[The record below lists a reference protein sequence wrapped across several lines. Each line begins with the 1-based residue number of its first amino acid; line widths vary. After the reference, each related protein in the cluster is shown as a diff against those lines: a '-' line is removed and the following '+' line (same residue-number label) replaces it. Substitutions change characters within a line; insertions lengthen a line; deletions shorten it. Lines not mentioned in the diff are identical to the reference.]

1 MQDTRC
7 GREEKSMEKIKKSK
21 GRKAFLLLNYVIVT
35 IITLTCVIP
44 LLNLLAMSF
53 SSSQAIIENR
63 VSLIPVDFTTKAYQ
77 YVLKNK
83 EFWTS
88 VVVSLKRVLL
98 GVPLNVI
105 MTILVAYP
113 LSKSEQAFPARKYYV
128 AFMLTVMLFSGG
140 LMPTYFIV
148 AKTGL
153 IDTIWPLVL
162 PGGVPIFSCIVLMN
176 FFRGIPEELEES
188 ARLDGANQFQIL
200 IRIFLPLSKP
210 SIATVTLFS
219 LVWHWN
225 SWFEGLIYSNY
236 TQNYPL
242 QSYLQTLV
250 VSTTEALRTSDL
262 KTIMELTQV
271 NDTNMKSAQIF
282 ISIIPLM
289 IVYPFLQKYFT
300 TGLTLGS
307 VKG

>member
-1 MQDTRC
+1 
-7 GREEKSMEKIKKSK
+7 MEKTRKSK
-21 GRKAFLLLNYVIVT
+21 GRKVFLCLNYVIVAV
-35 IITLTCVIP
+35 ITLSCMIP

-63 VSLIPVDFTTKAYQ
+63 VFLLPVDFTTRAYE

-88 VVVSLKRVLL
+88 VMVSAKRVLL
-98 GVPLNVI
+98 GVPLNVV

-113 LSKSEQAFPARKYYV
+113 LSKSDHAFPARKYYV
-128 AFMLTVMLFSGG
+128 AFMLVAMLFNGG

-153 IDTIWPLVL
+153 IDTIWSLVL
-162 PGGVPIFSCIVLMN
+162 PGAVPIFSCIVLMN

-188 ARLDGANQFQIL
+188 ARLDGANQFQVL

-219 LVWHWN
+219 LIWHWN

-242 QSYLQTLV
+242 QSY
-250 VSTTEALRTSDL
+250 
-262 KTIMELTQV
+262 
-271 NDTNMKSAQIF
+271 QI
-282 ISIIPLM
+282 
-289 IVYPFLQKYFT
+289 
-300 TGLTLGS
+300 
-307 VKG
+307 

>member
-1 MQDTRC
+1 
-7 GREEKSMEKIKKSK
+7 MEKIRKSK
-21 GRKAFLLLNYVIVT
+21 GRKAFLLCNYIIVSV
-35 IITLTCVIP
+35 ITLSCMIP

-63 VSLIPVDFTTKAYQ
+63 VFLIPVDFTTKAYQ

-88 VVVSLKRVLL
+88 VLVSMKRVLL
-98 GVPLNVI
+98 GVPLNVVL
-105 MTILVAYP
+105 TILVAYP
-113 LSKSEQAFPARKYYV
+113 LSKSDRVFPARRFYV
-128 AFMLTVMLFSGG
+128 AFMLVVMLFNGG

-153 IDTIWPLVL
+153 IDTIWSLVL
-162 PGGVPIFSCIVLMN
+162 PGAVPVFSCIVLMN

-200 IRIFLPLSKP
+200 NRIFLPLSKP
-210 SIATVTLFS
+210 SIATVTLFA

-282 ISIIPLM
+282 ISIVPLM
-289 IVYPFLQKYFT
+289 LVYPFLQKYFT

>member
-1 MQDTRC
+1 MVGGSVMD
-7 GREEKSMEKIKKSK
+7 SIKKSK
-21 GRKAFLLLNYVIVT
+21 SRKLFEACNYIM
-35 IITLTCVIP
+35 ITLITLSCLIP
-44 LLNLLAMSF
+44 ILNLLANSF

-63 VSLIPVDFTTKAYQ
+63 VSIFPVEFTLKAYQ
-77 YVLKNK
+77 YVINNQ
-83 EFWTS
+83 EFWSS
-88 VVVSLKRVLL
+88 VAVSAKRVLL

-105 MTILVAYP
+105 LTILVAYP
-113 LSKSEQAFPARKYYV
+113 LSKSELVFPARKYYV
-128 AFMLTVMLFSGG
+128 AFMLVVMLFNGG

-148 AKTGL
+148 SKTGL
-153 IDTIWPLVL
+153 IDTIWSLLL
-162 PGGVPIFSCIVLMN
+162 PGAVPVFSCIVLMN

-188 ARLDGANQFQIL
+188 ARLDGANQFQIM
-200 IRIFLPLSKP
+200 IKIFLPLSKP

-225 SWFEGLIYSNY
+225 AWFDGLIYSNY
-236 TQNYPL
+236 TSNYPL

-250 VSTTEALRTSDL
+250 VSTTDALKTGDL

-271 NDTNMKSAQIF
+271 NDTNMKAAQIF

-289 IVYPFLQKYFT
+289 LVYPFLQKYFT

>member
-1 MQDTRC
+1 MVGGSVMD
-7 GREEKSMEKIKKSK
+7 SIKKSK
-21 GRKAFLLLNYVIVT
+21 SRKLFEACNYIM
-35 IITLTCVIP
+35 ITLITLSCLIP
-44 LLNLLAMSF
+44 ILNLLANSF

-63 VSLIPVDFTTKAYQ
+63 VSIFPVEFTLKAYQ
-77 YVLKNK
+77 YVINNQ
-83 EFWTS
+83 EFWSS
-88 VVVSLKRVLL
+88 VAVSAKRVLL

-105 MTILVAYP
+105 LTILVAYP
-113 LSKSEQAFPARKYYV
+113 LSKSELVFPARTYYV
-128 AFMLTVMLFSGG
+128 AFMLVVMLFNGG

-148 AKTGL
+148 SKTGL
-153 IDTIWPLVL
+153 IDTIWSLLL
-162 PGGVPIFSCIVLMN
+162 PGAVPVFSCIVLMN

-188 ARLDGANQFQIL
+188 ARLDGANQFQIM
-200 IRIFLPLSKP
+200 IKIFLPLSKP

-225 SWFEGLIYSNY
+225 AWFDGLIYSNY
-236 TQNYPL
+236 TSNYPL

-250 VSTTEALRTSDL
+250 VSTTDALKTGDL

-271 NDTNMKSAQIF
+271 NDTNMKAAQIF

-289 IVYPFLQKYFT
+289 LVYPFLQKYFT

>member
-1 MQDTRC
+1 M
-7 GREEKSMEKIKKSK
+7 
-21 GRKAFLLLNYVIVT
+21 
-35 IITLTCVIP
+35 ITLITLSCLIP
-44 LLNLLAMSF
+44 ILNLLANSF

-63 VSLIPVDFTTKAYQ
+63 VSIFPVEFTLKAYQ
-77 YVLKNK
+77 YVINNQ
-83 EFWTS
+83 EFWSS
-88 VVVSLKRVLL
+88 VAVSAKRVLL

-105 MTILVAYP
+105 LTILVAYP
-113 LSKSEQAFPARKYYV
+113 LSKSELVFPARKYYV
-128 AFMLTVMLFSGG
+128 AFMLVVMLFNGG

-148 AKTGL
+148 SKTGL
-153 IDTIWPLVL
+153 IDTIWSLLL
-162 PGGVPIFSCIVLMN
+162 PGAVPVFSCIVLMN

-188 ARLDGANQFQIL
+188 ARLDGANQFQIM
-200 IRIFLPLSKP
+200 IKIFLPLSKP

-225 SWFEGLIYSNY
+225 AWFDGLIYSNY
-236 TQNYPL
+236 TSNYPL

-250 VSTTEALRTSDL
+250 VSTTDALKTGDL

-271 NDTNMKSAQIF
+271 NDTNMKAAQIF
-282 ISIIPLM
+282 ISIIQLM
-289 IVYPFLQKYFT
+289 LVYPFLQKYFT

>member
-1 MQDTRC
+1 
-7 GREEKSMEKIKKSK
+7 MEKTRKSK
-21 GRKAFLLLNYVIVT
+21 GRKVFLCLNYVIVAV
-35 IITLTCVIP
+35 ITLSCMIP

-63 VSLIPVDFTTKAYQ
+63 VFLLPVDFTTRAYE

-88 VVVSLKRVLL
+88 VMVSAKRVLL
-98 GVPLNVI
+98 GVPLNVV

-113 LSKSEQAFPARKYYV
+113 LSKSDHAFPARKYYV
-128 AFMLTVMLFSGG
+128 AFMLVAMLFNGG

-153 IDTIWPLVL
+153 IDTIWSLVL
-162 PGGVPIFSCIVLMN
+162 PGAVPIFSCIVLMN

-188 ARLDGANQFQIL
+188 ARLYGANQFQVL

-219 LVWHWN
+219 LIWHWN

-282 ISIIPLM
+282 ISVIPLM
-289 IVYPFLQKYFT
+289 LVYPFLQKYFT

>member
-1 MQDTRC
+1 MVGGSVMD
-7 GREEKSMEKIKKSK
+7 SIKKSK
-21 GRKAFLLLNYVIVT
+21 SRKLFEACNYIM
-35 IITLTCVIP
+35 ITLITLSCLIP
-44 LLNLLAMSF
+44 ILNLLANSF

-63 VSLIPVDFTTKAYQ
+63 VSIFPVEFTLQAYQ
-77 YVLKNK
+77 YVINNQ
-83 EFWTS
+83 EFWSS
-88 VVVSLKRVLL
+88 VAVSAKRVLL

-105 MTILVAYP
+105 LTILVAYP
-113 LSKSEQAFPARKYYV
+113 LSKSELVFPARKYYV
-128 AFMLTVMLFSGG
+128 AFMLVVMLFNGG

-148 AKTGL
+148 PKTGL
-153 IDTIWPLVL
+153 IDTIWSLLL
-162 PGGVPIFSCIVLMN
+162 PGAVPVFSCIVLMN

-188 ARLDGANQFQIL
+188 ARLDGANQFQIM
-200 IRIFLPLSKP
+200 IKIFLPLSKP

-225 SWFEGLIYSNY
+225 AWFDGLIYSNY
-236 TQNYPL
+236 TSNYPL

-250 VSTTEALRTSDL
+250 VSTTDALKTGDL

-271 NDTNMKSAQIF
+271 NDTNMKAAQIF

-289 IVYPFLQKYFT
+289 LVYPFLQKYFT

>member
-1 MQDTRC
+1 MVKT
-7 GREEKSMEKIKKSK
+7 KKTT
-21 GRKAFLLLNYVIVT
+21 GRKIFLFINYVIVT
-35 IITLTCVIP
+35 LITLTCILP

-63 VSLIPVDFTTKAYQ
+63 VSLIPVDFTLKAYQ

-83 EFWTS
+83 EFWNAIGI
-88 VVVSLKRVLL
+88 SLKRVAL

-105 MTILVAYP
+105 MTMLVAYP
-113 LSKSEQAFPARKYYV
+113 LSKSDQIFPARKYYV
-128 AFMLTVMLFSGG
+128 AFMLVVMLFNGG
-140 LMPTYFIV
+140 LMPTYFVV
-148 AKTGL
+148 AKTNL
-153 IDTIWPLVL
+153 IDTIWSMIL
-162 PGGVPIFSCIVLMN
+162 PGGVPVFSCIVLMN
-176 FFRGIPEELEES
+176 FFRGIPEALEES

-200 IRIFLPLSKP
+200 LKIYLPLSKP

-219 LVWHWN
+219 LVFHWN
-225 SWFEGLIYSNY
+225 AWFDGLIYSNY
-236 TQNYPL
+236 TSNYPL

-250 VSTTEALRTSDL
+250 VSTTEALKTSDL
-262 KTIMELTQV
+262 QTIMDLTQV
-271 NDTNMKSAQIF
+271 NNTNMKSAQIF
-282 ISIIPLM
+282 ISIVPLM

>member
-1 MQDTRC
+1 MD
-7 GREEKSMEKIKKSK
+7 KIKKTKS
-21 GRKAFLLLNYVIVT
+21 RKVFEICNYSM
-35 IITLTCVIP
+35 ITLITLSCLIP
-44 LLNLLAMSF
+44 ILNLLANSF

-63 VSLIPVDFTTKAYQ
+63 VGIFPVEFTLKAYQ
-77 YVLKNK
+77 FVMNNQ
-83 EFWTS
+83 EFWQS
-88 VVVSLKRVLL
+88 VAVSARRVLL
-98 GVPLNVI
+98 GVPLNVVF
-105 MTILVAYP
+105 TILVAYP
-113 LSKSEQAFPARKYYV
+113 LSKSELVFPARKYYV
-128 AFMLTVMLFSGG
+128 AFMLTVMLFNGG

-153 IDTIWPLVL
+153 IDSIWSMLL
-162 PGGVPIFSCIVLMN
+162 PGAVPVFSCIVLMN

-188 ARLDGANQFQIL
+188 ARLDGAGQFRIMTK
-200 IRIFLPLSKP
+200 IFLPLSKP

-225 SWFEGLIYSNY
+225 SWFDGLIYSNY
-236 TQNYPL
+236 TKNYPL

-250 VSTTEALRTSDL
+250 VSTTDALKTGDL
-262 KTIMELTQV
+262 KTIMELAKV
-271 NDTNMKSAQIF
+271 NDTNMKAAQIF

-289 IVYPFLQKYFT
+289 LIYPFLQKYFT

>member
-1 MQDTRC
+1 M
-7 GREEKSMEKIKKSK
+7 
-21 GRKAFLLLNYVIVT
+21 
-35 IITLTCVIP
+35 
-44 LLNLLAMSF
+44 NLLANSF

-63 VSLIPVDFTTKAYQ
+63 VSLWPVDFTWKAYS
-77 YVLKNK
+77 YVLGNN

-88 VVVSLKRVLL
+88 AMVSLKRVLT

-105 MTILVAYP
+105 LTVLVAYP
-113 LSKSEQAFPARKYYV
+113 LSKSEQVFPSRKYYV
-128 AFMLTVMLFSGG
+128 AFMLTVMLFNGG
-140 LMPTYFIV
+140 LMPTYFVV
-148 AKTGL
+148 AKTNL
-153 IDTIWPLVL
+153 IDTIWSMTL
-162 PGGVPIFSCIVLMN
+162 PGAVPVFSCIVLMN

-188 ARLDGANQFQIL
+188 ARLDGANQF
-200 IRIFLPLSKP
+200 RIMTGIYLPLSKP

-219 LVWHWN
+219 LIFHWN
-225 SWFEGLIYSNY
+225 SWFDGLIYSNY

-250 VSTTEALRTSDL
+250 TSTTEAIQANDL
-262 KTIMELTQV
+262 KAIMELIQV
-271 NDTNMKSAQIF
+271 NDTNMKAAQIF

>member
-1 MQDTRC
+1 MVGGSVMD
-7 GREEKSMEKIKKSK
+7 SIKKSK
-21 GRKAFLLLNYVIVT
+21 SRKLFEACNYIM
-35 IITLTCVIP
+35 ITLITLSCLIP
-44 LLNLLAMSF
+44 ILNLLANSF

-63 VSLIPVDFTTKAYQ
+63 VSIFPVEFTLKAYQ
-77 YVLKNK
+77 YVINNQ
-83 EFWTS
+83 EFWSS
-88 VVVSLKRVLL
+88 VAVSAKRVLL

-105 MTILVAYP
+105 LTILVAYP
-113 LSKSEQAFPARKYYV
+113 LSKSELVFPARKYYV
-128 AFMLTVMLFSGG
+128 AFMLVVMLFNGG

-148 AKTGL
+148 SKTGL
-153 IDTIWPLVL
+153 IDTIWSLLL
-162 PGGVPIFSCIVLMN
+162 PGAVPVFSCIVLMN

-188 ARLDGANQFQIL
+188 ARLDGANQFQIM
-200 IRIFLPLSKP
+200 IKIFLPLSKP

-225 SWFEGLIYSNY
+225 AWFDGLIYSNY
-236 TQNYPL
+236 TSNYPL

-250 VSTTEALRTSDL
+250 VSTTDALKTGDL

-271 NDTNMKSAQIF
+271 NDTNMKAAQIF

-289 IVYPFLQKYFT
+289 LVYPFLQKYFT
-300 TGLTLGS
+300 TGLTLGR